1 MSGAGPVRPVDL
13 IYCYDG
19 SLDGFLSCV
28 FESFARREMPFA
40 VWPPEGEQPSF
51 CPARQVPTDP
61 VRAARV
67 RRGVRRLGGSAAE
80 TVAMGFLSGQP
91 DKELTLLRYLH
102 YAFSE
107 AGAAGRLGQP
117 EVAAACALARNVGW
131 ELDKMRG
138 FVRFEEHDGM
148 LGAVIHPKNHLL
160 PLLRRH
166 FCERLAGED
175 FLIYD
180 ASHGEALLYQG
191 GQAQLM
197 RLSVPLSLP
206 DPDGKESYYQE
217 LWKQFY
223 RTLTI
228 AGRENPR
235 CRRTHCPKRFWA
247 DMTELR
253 AER

>member
-1 MSGAGPVRPVDL
+1 
-13 IYCYDG
+13 
-19 SLDGFLSCV
+19 
-28 FESFARREMPFA
+28 
-40 VWPPEGEQPSF
+40 
-51 CPARQVPTDP
+51 
-61 VRAARV
+61 
-67 RRGVRRLGGSAAE
+67 
-80 TVAMGFLSGQP
+80 
-91 DKELTLLRYLH
+91 
-102 YAFSE
+102 
-107 AGAAGRLGQP
+107 
-117 EVAAACALARNVGW
+117 
-131 ELDKMRG
+131 
-138 FVRFEEHDGM
+138 M

-197 RLSVPLSLP
+197 RLSAPLSLP